1 MVLRFPLAL
10 WTTQHPVALK
20 DLYGPRPF
28 GESSAHHG
36 PRDRLYRAG
45 RTLRI

>member
-10 WTTQHPVALK
+10 WTTQHLVALK
-20 DLYGPRPF
+20 DLYDLSPF
-28 GESSAHHG
+28 EGSSAHHG

-45 RTLRI
+45 RTPRV